1 MPEAQSRDIDLEE
14 FLSGSL
20 EGLKLATAAHSD
32 AWGFDRIKH
41 WNLDQDTGILQFTL
55 EEGIAAF
62 AQAQIV
68 GTYDAK
74 AGTFMWGWEHP
85 SVDPALQEDAS
96 LARAFGERHG
106 FAELTT
112 QVVACD
118 QDRAWGYT
126 ALAMRL
132 AKANG
137 AYRAPANE
145 TTFVFLTFSKIQLR
159 KLL

>member
-1 MPEAQSRDIDLEE
+1 MPEAQSQTVDLEA
-14 FLSGSL
+14 FLSGAL
-20 EGLKLATAAHSD
+20 EGLRLATAAHSN
-32 AWGFDRIKH
+32 AWGFDRVKH

-55 EEGIAAF
+55 EGGLAAF

-68 GTYDAK
+68 GTYDAD

-85 SVDPALQEDAS
+85 SVDPALQQDAS
-96 LARAFGERHG
+96 LVRTFGERHG

-112 QVVACD
+112 RVVACD

-126 ALAMRL
+126 AMAMRL
-132 AKANG
+132 AQAGG
-137 AYRAPANE
+137 AYRAPASE
-145 TTFVFLTFSKIQLR
+145 TTFVFLTFTKIQLR